1 MPKVISLQKAPATKL
16 LKPWKANTLE
26 AKLCRMADKLGI
38 HPKDLR
44 SYVTQMRKFGIQ
56 WKEVTDSAIRKAV
69 QLDRMWQDSL
79 RERAEAI
86 GAIWR

>member
-1 MPKVISLQKAPATKL
+1 MPKVISLQKTTPVV
-16 LKPWKANTLE
+16 LKPWKTNTLE

-44 SYVTQMRKFGIQ
+44 SYLPQMRKHGVD
-56 WKEVTDSAIRKAV
+56 WKMVTDSAIRKAIK
-69 QLDRMWQDSL
+69 LDRMWQESI

>member
-1 MPKVISLQKAPATKL
+1 MPKVISLQKTDNPKL
-16 LKPWKANTLE
+16 LEPWKNNTLE

-44 SYVTQMRKFGIQ
+44 SYLPQMRKFGIL

-69 QLDRMWQDSL
+69 NLDRMWQESL
-79 RERAEAI
+79 RERVEAL
-86 GAIWR
+86 GGVWR

>member
-1 MPKVISLQKAPATKL
+1 MPKVISLQKTPAPKL

-44 SYVTQMRKFGIQ
+44 SYVVQMRKFGIN
-56 WKEVTDSAIRKAV
+56 WKEVTDSLIRKAV
-69 QLDRMWQDSL
+69 QLDRLWQESL
-79 RERAEAI
+79 EQRVEAL
-86 GAIWR
+86 GGVWR